1 MILHIRVVPKS
12 SRTAVKE
19 DNGGWKVYL
28 TRPARDGLANEQ
40 LVEVLSGYLKVKK
53 YLIRIIKGEKSRNKI
68 IEVDD
73 GNG

>member
-12 SRTAVKE
+12 GRAAVKE
-19 DNGGWKVYL
+19 EGGGWKVYL
-28 TRPARDGLANEQ
+28 TRPAQDGLANKQ
-40 LVEVLSGYLKVKK
+40 LVEVLSEHLKIKK
-53 YLIRIIKGEKSRNKI
+53 YRIKIIKGEKSRNKT

>member
-1 MILHIRVVPKS
+1 MHIRVVPQS

-19 DNGGWKVYL
+19 DGGVWKVYL
-28 TRPARDGLANEQ
+28 TRPAQDGLANKQ
-40 LVEVLSGYLKVKK
+40 LVEVLSEHLKIKK
-53 YLIRIIKGEKSRNKI
+53 YRIKIIKGEKSRNKT